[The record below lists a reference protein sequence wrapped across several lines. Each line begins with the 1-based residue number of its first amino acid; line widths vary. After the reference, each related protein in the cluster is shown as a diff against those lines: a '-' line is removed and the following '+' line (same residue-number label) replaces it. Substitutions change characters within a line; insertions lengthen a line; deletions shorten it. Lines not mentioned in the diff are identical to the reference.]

1 MKSALSFFAALMLLS
16 PTLLHAQTPKGTDIE
31 VSGAVLA
38 TAEWANFKYMEKLE
52 AAKKRDHRALKE
64 LFEFSG
70 TVDGREAIQHTAT
83 LLELIPFVTDDLNG
97 TIISN
102 TLKPKLKTIL
112 LERFQKAQ
120 ELTKKEDLQKPLE
133 AWAPM
138 TWKALNGE
146 KVMCSTCLTQG
157 GSLSKPGAQKPDASN
172 TTLQSQEQT
181 PTNSG
186 N

>member
-1 MKSALSFFAALMLLS
+1 MLLS
-16 PTLLHAQTPKGTDIE
+16 PTLLQAQAPKNSDIE

-38 TAEWANFKYMEKLE
+38 TAEWANFKYMDKLE

-70 TVDGREAIQHTAT
+70 TVDGKEAIQHTTT

-102 TLKPKLKTIL
+102 TLKPKLKTVL

-133 AWAPM
+133 TWAPM
-138 TWKALNGE
+138 TWRALNGE
-146 KVMCSTCLTQG
+146 KVMCSSCLKEG
-157 GSLSKPGAQKPDASN
+157 GEVLGKPGAQKPNAPN
-172 TTLQSQEQT
+172 APQAQEQT
-181 PTNSG
+181 TTTSG